1 MAAVLAE
8 SELDT
13 TCQILTTSPALT
25 SSACVDGWL
34 VYDTDCFSPAPWLS
48 RGVRRPD
55 FGSTMLQHIAAERA
69 HVDERGAVG
78 IRLEPAV
85 AIGWD
90 VLWLCDPEEPA
101 TIGLLAANIQSKRRP
116 NDPSQHL

>member
-55 FGSTMLQHIAAERA
+55 FGSTMLQHRLANHRLRRVAP
-69 HVDERGAVG
+69 VGARSG
-78 IRLEPAV
+78 EGPLSQSTAV
-85 AIGWD
+85 
-90 VLWLCDPEEPA
+90 P
-101 TIGLLAANIQSKRRP
+101 
-116 NDPSQHL
+116 

>member
-1 MAAVLAE
+1 MARPRHQMATVIASGE
-8 SELDT
+8 SRET
-13 TCQILTTSPALT
+13 RPERFIESTRHA
-25 SSACVDGWL
+25 
-34 VYDTDCFSPAPWLS
+34 
-48 RGVRRPD
+48 VRR
-55 FGSTMLQHIAAERA
+55 IAAERA

-116 NDPSQHL
+116 NDRSQHL